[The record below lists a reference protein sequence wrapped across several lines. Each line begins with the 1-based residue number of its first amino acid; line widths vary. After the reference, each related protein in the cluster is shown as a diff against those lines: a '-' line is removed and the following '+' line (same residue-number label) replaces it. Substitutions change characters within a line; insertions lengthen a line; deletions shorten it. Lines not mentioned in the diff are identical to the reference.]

1 MKKNSSFFSIP
12 YVLWLL
18 LFVIAP
24 VIMIL
29 WQSFLTFKV
38 ILLLIIIKPFL
49 VHGLTFA

>member
-29 WQSFLTFKV
+29 WQSFFDIQGHFTLDNY
-38 ILLLIIIKPFL
+38 KPFL